1 MNTKNFLL
9 YTVVGGLFIV
19 PIIPFIVTGTMFF
32 PFIVGKGFFFRILI
46 EIIFGAYLLLAIIEP
61 SYRPKLSLVT
71 KSIGV
76 FALVILLADLLG
88 ENPFKS
94 FWSNFERMEGY
105 ILILHLVIYYIVAT
119 GVFRKISDW
128 DRWFSAS
135 LLTSLAVSLYSL
147 AQIFGKVTINQGG
160 VRVDA
165 TFGNS
170 TYLAIYLV
178 FHIFLAL
185 YMVAK
190 SKKGTWQM
198 WVYSGLVLLETVI
211 LYYTATRGAILGL
224 IGGLLVTGLIV
235 IIKEKENKKL
245 RKISFYLLGGI
256 FVVVALFM
264 LVRNT
269 SFVQQSPVLSRF
281 ATLSPSEIKTQGR
294 YFVWPMALKG
304 VAERP
309 LLGWGQENFNYVF
322 NKNYDPRMYAQ
333 EQWFDRTH
341 NIVLDWLI
349 AGGIVG
355 FLSYAGLYFALLY
368 CLWKG
373 NQMSTTEKALFTGM
387 ISAYVFHNIFV
398 FDNLVSY
405 VMFFSVLGFAHTS
418 YVKESKEVYVSKV
431 PSPVTYNYAI
441 VPVVMIFTA
450 LFVYYV
456 NVPAILTNKT
466 LIQAMSTRD
475 ALGIDKNLSLFKKAL
490 SYNST
495 GSDEVLEQLVQISS
509 QVASSAQV
517 SDQTKQNLFKFT
529 QEALAEKIKKTPDDA
544 RYYVFAG
551 GFFNRINQQDLAIQ
565 YLNRA
570 IELSPKKQTIIFEL
584 GAAYLAKGDTAKA
597 MELFK
602 KAYDLEQDSP
612 ESQIIYAL
620 GGIYSGNKEIVDQ
633 MFAKLGEDRVLF
645 EDRIVNA
652 YANVSNY
659 DAVISILKARIQKD
673 PANHQNRLSLASVY
687 VQTGNKQKAIDL
699 INEVIKLDP
708 TFKDQGEQYIKQIQ
722 GL

>member
-1 MNTKNFLL
+1 MNMKNFLL
-9 YTVVGGLFIV
+9 YTVIGGLFLV

-32 PFIVGKGFFFRILI
+32 PFIVGKAFFFRILV
-46 EIIFGAYLLLAIIEP
+46 EIIFGAYLLLAILEP
-61 SYRPKLSLVT
+61 SYRPKLSFIT

-76 FALVILLADLLG
+76 FALVILVADLLG

-105 ILILHLVIYYIVAT
+105 VLILHLAIYYVVAT

-128 DRWFSAS
+128 DRWFSTSLLAS
-135 LLTSLAVSLYSL
+135 LVVSIYSL
-147 AQIFGKVTINQGG
+147 AQIFGVVTINQGG

-185 YMVAK
+185 YMLAK

-224 IGGLLVTGLIV
+224 IGGLLVTGIIV
-235 IIKEKENKKL
+235 VIKEKENKRL
-245 RKISFYLLGGI
+245 RRISFYPLGGI
-256 FVVVALFM
+256 FVVVALFI

-294 YFVWPMALKG
+294 YFVWPMAIKG

-349 AGGIVG
+349 AGGVLG
-355 FLSYAGLYFALLY
+355 FLSYASLYFALLY

-373 NQMSTTEKALFTGM
+373 NQMSTIEKALFTGM
-387 ISAYVFHNIFV
+387 VSAYVFHNMFV

-405 VMFFSVLGFAHTS
+405 VMFFSVLGFVHTS
-418 YVKESKEVYVSKV
+418 YVKEHKEVSVSKV
-431 PSPVTYNYAI
+431 PSSVTYNYAI
-441 VPVVMIFTA
+441 VPVVIIFTA

-456 NVPAILTNKT
+456 NVPAILANKT
-466 LIQAMSTRD
+466 LIQAMGTRD

-490 SYNST
+490 LYNST
-495 GSDEVLEQLVQISS
+495 GSDEVLEQLVQMSS
-509 QVASSAQV
+509 QIASSAQV

-529 QEALAEKIKKTPDDA
+529 QESLANKIKKTPNDA

-570 IELSPKKQTIIFEL
+570 RELSPKKQTIIFEL
-584 GAAYLAKGDTAKA
+584 GAAYLAKGDAVKA

-602 KAYDLEQDSP
+602 QAYDLEQDSP

-620 GGIYSGNKEIVDQ
+620 GGIYSGNKEVVDQ
-633 MFAKLGEDRVLF
+633 MFAKLGEDRVLS

-659 DAVISILKARIQKD
+659 DAVISILEARIKKD
-673 PANHQNRLSLASVY
+673 PTNNQNRLSLASVY
-687 VQTGNKQKAIDL
+687 AETGNKQKAIDL

-708 TFKDQGEQYIKQIQ
+708 NFKAQGEQYIKQIQ

>member
-1 MNTKNFLL
+1 MNMKNFLL
-9 YTVVGGLFIV
+9 YTVVGGLFLV
-19 PIIPFIVTGTMFF
+19 PIIPFIVSGTMFF
-32 PFIVGKGFFFRILI
+32 PFIVGKAFFFRILV
-46 EIIFGAYLLLAIIEP
+46 EVIFGAYLLLAILEP

-76 FALVILLADLLG
+76 FALVIFLADILG

-105 ILILHLVIYYIVAT
+105 VLILHLAIYYVVAT

-128 DRWFSAS
+128 DRWFSTSLLAS
-135 LLTSLAVSLYSL
+135 LVVSIYSL
-147 AQIFGKVTINQGG
+147 AQIFGVVTINQGG

-185 YMVAK
+185 YMLAK

-224 IGGLLVTGLIV
+224 IGGLLVTGIIV
-235 IIKEKENKKL
+235 VIKEKENKRL
-245 RKISFYLLGGI
+245 RRISFYLLGGI
-256 FVVVALFM
+256 FVVVALFI

-294 YFVWPMALKG
+294 YFVWPMAIKG

-349 AGGIVG
+349 AGGVLG
-355 FLSYAGLYFALLY
+355 FLSYASLYFALLY

-373 NQMSTTEKALFTGM
+373 NQMSTIEKALFTGM
-387 ISAYVFHNIFV
+387 VSAYVFHNMFV

-405 VMFFSVLGFAHTS
+405 VMFFSVLGFVHTS
-418 YVKESKEVYVSKV
+418 YVKEHKEVSVSKV
-431 PSPVTYNYAI
+431 PSSVTYNYAI
-441 VPVVMIFTA
+441 VPVVIIFTA

-456 NVPAILTNKT
+456 NVPAILANKT

-495 GSDEVLEQLVQISS
+495 GSDEVLEQLVQMSS
-509 QVASSAQV
+509 QIASSAQV

-570 IELSPKKQTIIFEL
+570 RELSPKKQTIIFEL
-584 GAAYLAKGDTAKA
+584 GAAYLAKGDAVKA

-602 KAYDLEQDSP
+602 QAYDLEQDSP

-620 GGIYSGNKEIVDQ
+620 GGIYSGNKEVVDQ
-633 MFAKLGEDRVLF
+633 MFAKLGEDRVLS

-659 DAVISILKARIQKD
+659 DAVISILEARIKKD
-673 PANHQNRLSLASVY
+673 PTNNQNRLSLASVY
-687 VQTGNKQKAIDL
+687 AETGNKQKAIDL

-708 TFKDQGEQYIKQIQ
+708 NFKAQGEQYIKQIQ

>member
-1 MNTKNFLL
+1 MNMKNFLL
-9 YTVVGGLFIV
+9 YTVVGGLFLV
-19 PIIPFIVTGTMFF
+19 PIIPFIVSGTMFF
-32 PFIVGKGFFFRILI
+32 PFIVGKAFFFRILV
-46 EIIFGAYLLLAIIEP
+46 EVIFGAYLLLAILEP

-76 FALVILLADLLG
+76 FALVILLADILG

-105 ILILHLVIYYIVAT
+105 VLILHLAIYYVVAT

-128 DRWFSAS
+128 DRWFSTS
-135 LLTSLAVSLYSL
+135 LLASMVVSIYSL
-147 AQIFGKVTINQGG
+147 AQISGVVTINQGG

-165 TFGNS
+165 TFGNA

-190 SKKGTWQM
+190 SKKGTWQV
-198 WVYSGLVLLETVI
+198 WTYSSLVLLETII

-224 IGGLLVTGLIV
+224 IGGLLVTGIIV
-235 IIKEKENKKL
+235 VIKEKENKRL

-264 LVRNT
+264 LARNT
-269 SFVQQSPVLSRF
+269 SFVQKSPVLSRF
-281 ATLSPSEIKTQGR
+281 ATLSPSEIKNQGR

-373 NQMSTTEKALFTGM
+373 NQVSTTEKALFTGM
-387 ISAYVFHNIFV
+387 VSAYVFHNMFV

-405 VMFFSVLGFAHTS
+405 VMFFSVLGFVHTS
-418 YVKESKEVYVSKV
+418 YVKEHKEVSVSKV
-431 PSPVTYNYAI
+431 LSSVTYNYAV
-441 VPVVMIFTA
+441 VPIAIIFTA

-466 LIQAMSTRD
+466 LIQAMGTRD

-490 SYNST
+490 LYNST
-495 GSDEVLEQLVQISS
+495 GSDEVLEQLVQMSS
-509 QVASSAQV
+509 QIASSAQV

-529 QEALAEKIKKTPDDA
+529 QEALANKIKKTPDDA

-570 IELSPKKQTIIFEL
+570 RELSPKKQTIIFEL
-584 GAAYLAKGDTAKA
+584 GAAYLAKGDMVKA

-602 KAYDLEQDSP
+602 EAYDLEQDSP

-620 GGIYSGNKEIVDQ
+620 GGIYSGNKEVVDQ
-633 MFAKLGEDRVLF
+633 MFAKLGEDRVLS
-645 EDRIVNA
+645 EDRIINA

-659 DAVISILKARIQKD
+659 DAVISILEARIKKD
-673 PANHQNRLSLASVY
+673 PTNNQNRLSLASVY
-687 VQTGNKQKAIDL
+687 AETGNKQKAIDL

-708 TFKDQGEQYIKQIQ
+708 NFKAQGEQYIKQIQ